1 MVLARRP
8 CVGADRLLCVG
19 QASRDIAAGETV
31 LDEEAV
37 GTANCPATHPA
48 AAMAGEQTLAAMELA
63 RSIVLEHALDTLAAR
78 LAPV

>member
-1 MVLARRP
+1 M
-8 CVGADRLLCVG
+8 
-19 QASRDIAAGETV
+19 V

-37 GTANCPATHPA
+37 GIGTCPATHPM

-78 LAPV
+78 LAPVSVHTQPAAACGADQA